1 MSALTV
7 TQNERIVM
15 GGNRSPFD
23 EHNEAIG
30 DLWTEAEAWLN
41 GDGIKSEAD
50 AEGVEKLLDLSRKAK
65 KAADEA
71 RAEAKRPHDEA
82 GKAVQAQWT
91 PIIRRAD
98 TIADACKEV
107 LAPWRAK
114 IKAEKDAI
122 AEAARRDAEDIR
134 RKAQEAMQAS
144 AGNVLARQDAEHLL
158 NSAKIAEKDA
168 AKATKAA
175 ATGNGLRTTPK
186 AVLVDGAKAAEH
198 YWRTRRDDFRA
209 FLQKLAD
216 SDARSGTHSI
226 PGFEIVEEKTA
237 I

>member
-7 TQNERIVM
+7 TENDRIVM

-23 EHNEAIG
+23 EHNEVIN
-30 DLWTEAEAWLN
+30 DLWTESEAWLN

-65 KAADEA
+65 TAADAARKAEKEPHDKAA
-71 RAEAKRPHDEA
+71 
-82 GKAVQAQWT
+82 KAVDAQWK
-91 PIIRRAD
+91 PVIGRAD
-98 TIADACKEV
+98 TIATACKEV
-107 LAPWRAK
+107 LTPWKKARE
-114 IKAEKDAI
+114 AEKAAI
-122 AEAARRDAEDIR
+122 AEAARREAEEVR
-134 RKAQEAMQAS
+134 RKAQEAMRSS

-158 NSAKIAEKDA
+158 NSAKIAERDA

-175 ATGNGLRTTPK
+175 VTGNGLRSTPK

-198 YWRTRRDDFRA
+198 YWRTRREDFRA

-216 SDARSGTHSI
+216 SDARSGTYSI